1 VLELL
6 LDDGGHYSRA
16 SKVQALVSELQE
28 EICNCKHSVTVVFP
42 IKLTRRSSAHGVNG
56 LLRDKLHNHSSQR
69 AQANEGIWELEG
81 LGELV
86 EILKGEIGATNSR
99 REELRER
106 FPLLIVIMQLTSVAS
121 QWKGGTADG
130 AADEREEKTVAV
142 LADAVGLENRLTL
155 ADSK

>member
-6 LDDGGHYSRA
+6 LDGGGHYSRA
-16 SKVQALVSELQE
+16 SKVHALVSELQE
-28 EICNCKHSVTVVFP
+28 EICNCKQSVTVVFP
-42 IKLTRRSSAHGVNG
+42 IKLTRRSSAHRVNG
-56 LLRDKLHNHSSQR
+56 LLRDKLHNHSSQH

-86 EILKGEIGATNSR
+86 EVLKGEIGAANSR

-121 QWKGGTADG
+121 QW
-130 AADEREEKTVAV
+130 ERW
-142 LADAVGLENRLTL
+142 N
-155 ADSK
+155 S